1 MKILLLAQFY
11 PPDIGGEERHVRNLA
26 VALGTR
32 GHDVQV
38 VTTAL
43 PEAPAGDAV
52 EDGVR
57 VRRVRS
63 SAQSLGRLHSDPA
76 RPHALPLPDPRMR
89 AAIADLLRTGEF
101 DVAHA
106 HNWIVNSAL
115 GPVRA
120 SKVPLVLTLHDYSHV
135 CATKRFMRDESVCE
149 GPSVRRCAPC
159 AARHYG
165 VAVGLGTAAANA
177 LSRRRRA
184 RTVSEFLAVSAAV
197 ADHNE
202 LEHAGIRYEVVPNF
216 VPDDI
221 VAPPSAV
228 DASGPLLYLG
238 DVSAQKGVP
247 VLFDALQRMASPP
260 PLVLAGRVESGIEQ
274 RAPETA
280 TLLGPRPHDEV
291 AALLASARAV
301 VVPSVWPDP
310 CPTVVLEAMA
320 AGRAVV
326 ASASG
331 GIVDMV
337 DDGVTGLLV
346 PPGDAAALA
355 AALAR
360 VADDRDALQSMGD
373 AGRSAVAAF
382 TTSAVVDRIEAAYRR
397 AIAAR

>member
-1 MKILLLAQFY
+1 MNILLLAQFY

-26 VALGTR
+26 VALATR
-32 GHDVQV
+32 GHGVQV

-43 PEAPAGDAV
+43 PAAPEGDAV

-63 SAQSLGRLHSDPA
+63 SAQSIGRLHSDA
-76 RPHALPLPDPRMR
+76 SRPHALPLPDPRLR
-89 AAIADLLRTGEF
+89 AAIGDLLRTRRF

-120 SKVPLVLTLHDYSHV
+120 ARVPLVLTLHDYSHV
-135 CATKRFMRDESVCE
+135 CATKRFMRDGAVCE
-149 GPSVRRCAPC
+149 GPSWQRCAPC
-159 AARHYG
+159 ASRHYG

-177 LSRRRRA
+177 ISRRRRA

-197 ADHNE
+197 AHHNE
-202 LEHAGIRYEVVPNF
+202 LERAGVRYEVVPNF

-221 VAPPSAV
+221 VAAPSAV
-228 DASGPLLYLG
+228 DPDGPLLYLG
-238 DVSAQKGVP
+238 DVSVQKGVP
-247 VLFDALQRMASPP
+247 VLFDALRRMPAAP
-260 PLVLAGRVESGIEQ
+260 PLVLAGRVEPGIDAL
-274 RAPETA
+274 APPSA
-280 TLLGPRPHDEV
+280 TLLGPRPHEEV

-301 VVPSVWPDP
+301 VAPSVWPDP

-320 AGRAVV
+320 SGRAVV

-346 PPGDAAALA
+346 PPGDADALA
-355 AALAR
+355 AALTR
-360 VADDRDALQSMGD
+360 LVDDPRTLQAMGD

-382 TTSAVVDRIEAAYRR
+382 TTSAVVDRVEAAYRR
-397 AIAAR
+397 AMAAR